1 VAKSVVND
9 YNVRVLAVRWQFQDR
24 KQQKLTNIKLS
35 RNISEKPNLAT
46 DGKHLLSF
54 SCGYLKLNFMQKEL
68 LNLSIKVGK
77 ELEKTAKKLNLD
89 DYQKDNLD
97 ESIMAVFNTEI
108 STQKTKTEEIIYL
121 LNELHNDLAKS
132 IIEMEIY
139 KPLSSDLLVVKE
151 KIRLLND

>member
-1 VAKSVVND
+1 
-9 YNVRVLAVRWQFQDR
+9 
-24 KQQKLTNIKLS
+24 
-35 RNISEKPNLAT
+35 
-46 DGKHLLSF
+46 
-54 SCGYLKLNFMQKEL
+54 MQKEL